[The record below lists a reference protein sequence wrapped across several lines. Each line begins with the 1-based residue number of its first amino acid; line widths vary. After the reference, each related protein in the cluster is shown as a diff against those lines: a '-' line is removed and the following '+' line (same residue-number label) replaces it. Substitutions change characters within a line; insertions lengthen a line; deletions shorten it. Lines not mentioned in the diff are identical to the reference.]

1 MKISGLADTVPLCGH
16 LGFLTLTHWIF
27 IFGVIFIKWV
37 VYETE
42 IDNENELCNRIQNGL
57 NEIRNNLEIFDSVR
71 NSIRSSCSQKKK
83 GTLYLDEPVPV
94 YKQMVGV
101 SNI

>member
-16 LGFLTLTHWIF
+16 LGLLTLTHWIF

-42 IDNENELCNRIQNGL
+42 IDNRNELCNRIQNGS

-83 GTLYLDEPVPV
+83 ELST
-94 YKQMVGV
+94 
-101 SNI
+101 

>member
-1 MKISGLADTVPLCGH
+1 MKISGLADTAPLCGH
-16 LGFLTLTHWIF
+16 LGLLTLTHWIF

-42 IDNENELCNRIQNGL
+42 IDNRNELCNRIQNGS

-83 GTLYLDEPVPV
+83 ELST
-94 YKQMVGV
+94 
-101 SNI
+101 